1 MKAWMP
7 GLRRAILVALGLGCS
22 AVGAYTV
29 EPSLVSLRSSG
40 SDSSTFFRLQN
51 KTSKPTA
58 IEITINEHRK
68 DVDGNTVAGAAADDD
83 FIVFPAQLV
92 MVPGDEASVQ
102 VRWIGEGALPAERAY
117 TLVTREVAVP
127 RAMPVPEVTSGVR
140 IGVTVLVNY
149 EARIYVTPA
158 GARPRL
164 VVESVAD
171 AVAEPPALE
180 VVLANEGTA
189 HQVLA
194 DANLLLVPSAPDGS
208 QLRQQAVRLALRDLP
223 GTRAHLLAGERR
235 RLRIPRPASFPAG
248 RVHVLLAQ

>member
-7 GLRRAILVALGLGCS
+7 GFRLALLVALGLGCS
-22 AVGAYTV
+22 TGRASTL
-29 EPSLVSLRSSG
+29 EPNLVSLRSSG
-40 SDSSTFFRLQN
+40 SESSTFFRLQN
-51 KTSKPTA
+51 RTSKPTA
-58 IEITINEHRK
+58 VEITINEHRK
-68 DVDGNTVAGAAADDD
+68 DVDGNTVAGPAADDD

-102 VRWIGEGALPAERAY
+102 VRWIGEAALPAERAY

-127 RAMPVPEVTSGVR
+127 SAVPLPEVTSGFR
-140 IGVTVLVNY
+140 IGVTVLMNY
-149 EARIYVTPA
+149 EARVYVTPA

-164 VVESVAD
+164 VVKSVAD

-189 HQVLA
+189 HQVLV
-194 DANLLLVPSAPDGS
+194 DEYLLLAPSAPDGS
-208 QLRQQAVRLALRDLP
+208 PLRQQAVRVALRDLT

-235 RLRIPRPASFPAG
+235 RLRIPRPASLPVG